1 MPGLND
7 FLLQD
12 AECFISKREGTFNTP
27 VLTGTDYDRA
37 GWQNAAVYIPEPEFS
52 TDAGRAGNASEFQTG
67 QCLRRFLPATIGI
80 ADRANFGLYGK
91 LAMRCAGG
99 TPLAPVEVVTGV
111 AWRHAA
117 NMLPKAAGLQLP
129 SFNAITVA
137 GGASTLWPGTVV
149 NDFTMSQQGDGD
161 VEIAFSLLTSGKHR
175 IPHLIGTQQIETI
188 TAAGTVTLTGN
199 AKVTVTAS
207 NMNGGQAR
215 VVTFAVTSG
224 DTAAVVAGKART
236 ALANDPVV
244 GDFFVI
250 SGTTTAI
257 VLTARHTA
265 PNDTVMTAVL
275 DNDTSTGITLS
286 TSANTTPGAY
296 TLPDPPAFAC
306 LDPKP
311 FLEFTDD
318 VGLRDLSADC
328 RYRAWTFSMSNNH
341 NTALARCAGDPRQKR
356 GDYSITTPG
365 VGVGAY
371 ANKSVRGPRTIT
383 AEILYLVGSRVS
395 EWEKMCDS
403 IQLTNVKFGAR
414 GSVLDGAGP
423 TYEEL
428 SAIIP
433 KAKFNGVR
441 GDNVDGYAAFRFSF
455 ATEFDTTAIGA
466 RIEVVNGDDGVSP
479 AFN

>member
-1 MPGLND
+1 MPND
-7 FLLQD
+7 YLIQD
-12 AECFISKREGTFNTP
+12 AELFISKREGAFNTP
-27 VLTGTDYDRA
+27 VTTGTDFERA

-52 TDAGRAGNASEFQTG
+52 TDAGRAGNSSEFQTG
-67 QCLRRFLPATIGI
+67 QCLKRFLPASIGL
-80 ADRANFGLYGK
+80 ADRANFKLYGK

-99 TPLAPVEVVTGV
+99 TPLTPVVVVGGV
-111 AWRHAA
+111 AFRHAA
-117 NMLPKAAGLQLP
+117 NMLPKSAGLQMP
-129 SFNAITVA
+129 SFNAITA
-137 GGASTLWPGTVV
+137 SGGASTLWPGTVV
-149 NDFTMSQQGDGD
+149 NDFSMSQQGDDD
-161 VEIAFSLLTSGKHR
+161 VQVGFSLLTSGKHR
-175 IPHLIGTQQIETI
+175 IPHLIGIQQVETA
-188 TAAGTVTLTGN
+188 TAVGTIGTGGN
-199 AKVTVTAS
+199 AKVTVTAAGMAGS
-207 NMNGGQAR
+207 PR
-215 VVTFAVTSG
+215 IVSVAVSSS
-224 DTAAVVAGKART
+224 DTATVWAGKVRT
-236 ALANDPVV
+236 ALTNDPVV
-244 GDFFVI
+244 SDFFI
-250 SGTTTAI
+250 TSGTTTAI

-265 PNDTVMTAVL
+265 PNDTTMNVAL
-275 DNDTSTGITLS
+275 DNDTCTGITPAP
-286 TSANTTPGAY
+286 TSANTTAGSY

-318 VGLRDLSADC
+318 VGLRDLAADC
-328 RYRAWTFSMSNNH
+328 RWRAWSFSMNDNH
-341 NTALARCAGDPRQKR
+341 NPALARCGGDPRQKR

-383 AEILYLVGSRVS
+383 AEITYLVGGRVS
-395 EWEKMCDS
+395 EWEKMCDA

-414 GSVLDGAGP
+414 GAVLDGAGP

-466 RIEVVNGDDGVSP
+466 RIEVVNNLDGITPV
-479 AFN
+479 FN